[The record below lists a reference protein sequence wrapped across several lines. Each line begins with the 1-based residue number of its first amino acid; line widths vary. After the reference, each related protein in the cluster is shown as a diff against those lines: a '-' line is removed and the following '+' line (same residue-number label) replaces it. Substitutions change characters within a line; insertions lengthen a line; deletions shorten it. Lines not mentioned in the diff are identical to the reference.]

1 MVNESI
7 SSFLKLQLSR
17 LFSTRS
23 VVLLHFDTASES
35 TGTAG
40 YLSKVDKNLNL
51 IPL

>member
-1 MVNESI
+1 MVNVSI

-23 VVLLHFDTASES
+23 VVLLHFDTASGS
-35 TGTAG
+35 TGKAG